1 MLRQTPGV
9 SRTTTSFTVHLLAKR
24 KPILQPTSK
33 VLNLSPSA
41 SSPKLSSTTDT
52 DQDSTG
58 LPSIGANPNQELE
71 LVVPC
76 IILEPKEEEEEEEMA
91 PNLTASFKERQRKH
105 LSESLSTALPPAK
118 KTCPEDPHEVPV
130 SNASLAPMLPSNV
143 TGSDHVGYEF
153 FY

>member
-24 KPILQPTSK
+24 KPILRPTSK
-33 VLNLSPSA
+33 VLNLSPST

-58 LPSIGANPNQELE
+58 LPSIRANINQELE

-76 IILEPKEEEEEEEMA
+76 IILEPKEEEEEEMA

-105 LSESLSTALPPAK
+105 LSESLSTVLLPAK
-118 KTCPEDPHEVPV
+118 KTCLEDPHEVPV
-130 SNASLAPMLPSNV
+130 SNASLADMNDFV
-143 TGSDHVGYEF
+143 
-153 FY
+153 